1 MELPLFL
8 GVMQIYLFICIY
20 YKCLMVQGF
29 VLQRVI
35 RKYKCHLHEICLFFC
50 FLYYLMVI
58 QQRTR
63 YHPLI
68 SEVSTIKSA

>member
-1 MELPLFL
+1 MT
-8 GVMQIYLFICIY
+8 MQA
-20 YKCLMVQGF
+20 F
-29 VLQRVI
+29 VSQRVMYKQ
-35 RKYKCHLHEICLFFC
+35 KYHLLEICLFFC

>member
-1 MELPLFL
+1 MT
-8 GVMQIYLFICIY
+8 
-20 YKCLMVQGF
+20 QGF